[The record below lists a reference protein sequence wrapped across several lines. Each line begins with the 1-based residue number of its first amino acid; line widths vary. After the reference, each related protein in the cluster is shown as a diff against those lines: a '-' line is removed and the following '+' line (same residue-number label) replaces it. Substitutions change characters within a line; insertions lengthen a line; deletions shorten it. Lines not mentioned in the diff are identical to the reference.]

1 MSFKIDTIVLFLSTI
16 FYSLVSPIT
25 SAEHALH
32 EFFEEKQSPTETTI
46 GPASGNPGMGDMCPH
61 GLFQGQVEE
70 KKRSKIKR
78 RSQKVKK
85 GQEMIDG

>member
-1 MSFKIDTIVLFLSTI
+1 MSFKINTIVLFLSTI

-32 EFFEEKQSPTETTI
+32 EFFEEKQLPTETTI

-61 GLFQGQVEE
+61 GLFQGQVE
-70 KKRSKIKR
+70 KKKSKTR
-78 RSQKVKK
+78 GRSQKVKK
-85 GQEMIDG
+85 AQERIDG